1 VNKVSTVKVRQNR
14 FLLAAMA
21 AALVVAPE
29 AMAQR
34 GGRGGGPPA
43 PPPPPPLPGLE
54 CFDHLEMPDFPASA
68 LKAHVDGTVWTWV
81 QASPTGT
88 VDKIDT
94 QVVSAWSQAP
104 QMLTPAVEKA
114 VRASKIKSDCDGKK
128 IAIVFRYQLEGQPTA
143 NPKVTTQTEKPNIV
157 DIDSEPEAGAAASAK
172 K

>member
-1 VNKVSTVKVRQNR
+1 
-14 FLLAAMA
+14 MA
-21 AALVVAPE
+21 AALVIAPG

-43 PPPPPPLPGLE
+43 PPPAPPLPGLE
-54 CFDHLEMPDFPASA
+54 CFDHVEMPDFPASA

-81 QASPTGT
+81 QMSPTGT

-114 VRASKIKSDCDGKK
+114 VRASKVKSECDGKK
-128 IAIVFRYQLEGQPTA
+128 IALVYRYQLEGQPT
-143 NPKVTTQTEKPNIV
+143 
-157 DIDSEPEAGAAASAK
+157 
-172 K
+172 